1 MLASS
6 FVLWTLT
13 AWDEVGTTFGYL
25 KMDEMI
31 PTAETSDESV
41 LTEETSEESV
51 LVEELV
57 PVEETVQAEERTPLF
72 ARET

>member
-1 MLASS
+1 LLSE
-6 FVLWTLT
+6 LR
-13 AWDEVGTTFGYL
+13 DIFGL
-25 KMDEMI
+25 
-31 PTAETSDESV
+31 S
-41 LTEETSEESV
+41 SEESV